1 MVLNRQN
8 AEHIN
13 YIVGNVMK
21 NILLIVIFGVYSV
34 ACAQKTAEQYI
45 QSASMKQTMKDY
57 KGAIEDYSK
66 AIELKKNDADV
77 YLNRG
82 NCRYQAGLYVQAIAD
97 FSKTIQLTPQNA
109 KAYFSRAV
117 SYASLARHGEA
128 LIDAE
133 KVVEL
138 DPATPNC
145 LTLRGQ
151 LRAMNGNKK
160 GACQDF
166 ATAKTN
172 GDKSAD
178 KYIAQYCSGPQ
189 PQKGEILE
197 LNWPA
202 NEHWKMGEWQNKGQ
216 LQVRDLVREEARAAG
231 WREVANMTIIKGA
244 KGLSMDSVM
253 KMMYAQAK
261 NKALDAKLTFIE
273 KDEKAVY
280 PWIIFTIEAS
290 KFYNS
295 TPPESQL
302 WYIVQGKEAVYTN
315 FRAIKKPSIPPATKK
330 KWAAFFKTGKI
341 LRK

>member
-1 MVLNRQN
+1 
-8 AEHIN
+8 
-13 YIVGNVMK
+13 MK

-34 ACAQKTAEQYI
+34 AYAQKTAEQYI

-66 AIELKKNDADV
+66 AIELKKNDADA

-82 NCRYQAGLYVQAIAD
+82 NCEYQTGNYSKAIAD
-97 FSKTIQLTPQNA
+97 FSKTIQLSPKSA

-138 DPATPNC
+138 DPTTPNC

-166 ATAKTN
+166 ATAKSN
-172 GDKSAD
+172 GDKLAD

-189 PQKGEILE
+189 PEKGEFLE

-202 NEHWKMGEWQNKGQ
+202 NEHWKIGEWQNKGQ
-216 LQVRDLVREEARAAG
+216 LQVRDLAREEVSGSG
-231 WREVANMTIIKGA
+231 WKEIANMTIIKGA
-244 KGLSMDSVM
+244 KGTKMDTVM
-253 KMMYAQAK
+253 KMMYAQAQK
-261 NKALDAKLTFIE
+261 KALDAKLTFIE
-273 KDEKAVY
+273 KNEKAEY
-280 PWIIFTIEAS
+280 PWIMFTIEAS
-290 KFYNS
+290 KFFNN

-302 WYIVQGKEAVYTN
+302 WYIVQGKDAVYTN
-315 FRAIKKPSIPPATKK
+315 FRALKKPSIPSALKK

-341 LRK
+341 VRK